1 MNQRGFTLLE
11 TLVAITIAAVV
22 LAGLA
27 TTVSSQSRSAIF
39 QMGSADASQN
49 VRGAL
54 DLFKREVRMA
64 GYGMGAVPT
73 ATLAPVLVEATGA
86 GEVYRARLRG
96 AYANVQTTGS
106 GAGGTITIDDAPAA
120 QPTFTVGRFVSIESP
135 ILGTAEVCTITGFNP
150 GVPATIA
157 LSGCIPGGAGL
168 TQVYVKGSPV
178 RQLEDELYVLDTQGV
193 LRRNGDIVAD
203 QITGA
208 NALTLQYI
216 LNDGTSVADPAA
228 NLDTLRGATLR
239 MKSTGTTNNSGILPQ
254 ADITAEVRIRNLAIA
269 TAAAL

>member
-96 AYANVQTTGS
+96 AYANVQSSGS
-106 GAGGTITIDDAPAA
+106 AAASTITLDNPLPARA
-120 QPTFTVGRFVSIESP
+120 NPGTAFTVGRYVSIESP
-135 ILGTAEVCTITGFNP
+135 ILGIAEVSTIAGASATTITLASN
-150 GVPATIA
+150 
-157 LSGCIPGGAGL
+157 L
-168 TQVYVKGSPV
+168 TQVYAAGSPV

-208 NALTLQYI
+208 NALTLLYI

-228 NLDTLRGATLR
+228 NLDILRGATLR